1 MMLLN
6 NGCSVRNRM
15 GEEMRMNC
23 LIDALKVLRG
33 SSKEAVENIKEFNSL
48 KKYMHITRTIQKELT
63 DIIMQATVAES
74 KQLILVC
81 GSVGDG
87 KSHILSYLKN
97 EKGLLTD
104 FYVHNDATES
114 LSPNMSS
121 IETLDKILKGFRDEN
136 IGDGKREKVII
147 AINLGTLN
155 NFIDSEIGKYYGM
168 LHKYVVDSE
177 ILESYTHET
186 GFNPTS
192 PFQHINF
199 SDYHLYHLSKNGGHV
214 ESDYIEKLIKKLV
227 NRDEIN
233 PFYKAYMGCG
243 ECNICDKCP
252 VKHNYELLQEEQ
264 VQKAIIEILV
274 EAMIKHKIII
284 STRSLL
290 NFFYDIL
297 IGEEFNKDYYR
308 NLNYQDKAIYYMNA
322 LMPNLLYS
330 HPDYSAVLEQV
341 CKSDPMA
348 IRSETVDE
356 MIVRFNILDD
366 VLSLVRE
373 YTCTNPYINVLEGI
387 EINKIAKEKK
397 SIKKAFLELFI
408 RLYRLH
414 GIKGKLEIED
424 KVYQEFVDALYYY
437 NANDIRGLRGVYSNL
452 REAIFKWNG
461 GSSSNR
467 VIVSLG
473 KRQSKYM
480 ISQELK
486 IKEHVQASKVD
497 TSEKIERFVPYI
509 IAQISDQEEKQVES
523 VNIDYALF
531 KLIRDIKNGYRPNI
545 KDKNN
550 FISFVNTI
558 DRIYGF
564 GQQKKELNIEN
575 KNSEN
580 KGQYVLKKTPFGFE
594 FERVERYV

>member
-1 MMLLN
+1 
-6 NGCSVRNRM
+6 
-15 GEEMRMNC
+15 MNC

-33 SSKEAVENIKEFNSL
+33 SSKEAVENIKEFNPL

-63 DIIMQATVAES
+63 DIIVQSTETES

-97 EKGLLTD
+97 EKGLLKD

-114 LSPNMSS
+114 ISPDMTS
-121 IETLDKILKGFRDEN
+121 IETLDKVLKGFRDEN
-136 IGDGKREKVII
+136 IGDGKKEKVII
-147 AINLGTLN
+147 AVNLGTLN
-155 NFIDSEIGKYYGM
+155 NFIDSDIGKYYGI
-168 LHKYVVDSE
+168 LHKYVADSE

-186 GFNPTS
+186 GFNPES

-199 SDYHLYHLSKNGGHV
+199 SDYHLYQLTKSGSHIG
-214 ESDYIEKLIKKLV
+214 SDYIEELIKKLTNKNEV
-227 NRDEIN
+227 N
-233 PFYKAYMGCG
+233 PFYQAYMRCST
-243 ECNICDKCP
+243 CNICDKCP
-252 VKHNYELLQEEQ
+252 VKHNYELLGEEQ

-297 IGEEFNKDYYR
+297 IGEEFSKKYYIG
-308 NLNYQDKAIYYMNA
+308 LNYQDKAIYYMNA

-330 HPDYSAVLEQV
+330 HPDYSVVLEQI

-356 MIVRFNILDD
+356 MIVKFNILDD
-366 VLSLVRE
+366 VLSLVKD
-373 YTCTNPYINVLEGI
+373 YTCITPYINVLEGM

-397 SIKKAFLELFI
+397 CVKKAFLELFI

-424 KVYQEFVDALYYY
+424 RVYQEFVDALYYY

-461 GSSSNR
+461 GTSNNR
-467 VIVSLG
+467 VVVSLG
-473 KRQSKYM
+473 KKQSKYM

-486 IKEHVQASKVD
+486 IKEQVQASKVD
-497 TSEKIERFVPYI
+497 TNEKIERFVPYI
-509 IAQISDQEEKQVES
+509 MARISDQEEKQVES

-550 FISFVNTI
+550 FVSFVNTI
-558 DRIYGF
+558 ERIYSF
-564 GQQKKELNIEN
+564 GQQKKELTIEN

-580 KGQYVLKKTPFGFE
+580 KVQYVLKKTPFGFE
-594 FERVERYV
+594 FERIERYV